1 MNGHCYI
8 MFEAKCSNILLLQI
22 SPLILTKQKVAQG
35 YNFLF
40 RPSRGRY
47 LWRTWM
53 TVNRG
58 FDVTVLEETL
68 NITLLQILQYAYTL
82 LSLPIVEKKV
92 RLHISIKHTEQ
103 KWDFFF
109 WQLIKPNQVYFI
121 KSKFE
126 YILYL
131 SLWYKILES
140 IYHFWTY

>member
-53 TVNRG
+53 PVNRG

-82 LSLPIVEKKV
+82 LSLPIVEKKSPASHFNQTHRTEV
-92 RLHISIKHTEQ
+92 RL
-103 KWDFFF
+103 FF
-109 WQLIKPNQVYFI
+109 WQLIKPNKVYFI
-121 KSKFE
+121 TKSKYE
-126 YILYL
+126 NISIITVQNPRVYI
-131 SLWYKILES
+131 
-140 IYHFWTY
+140 